1 MIFGRA
7 GCAPDGTVANP
18 LSGLVN
24 TLFEG
29 PNVLGG
35 DGQPAAQPY
44 GPTMVLQRPQQGAQ
58 AAGAMQ
64 IGSAGPRLAPN
75 LGAPLGGAWAAD
87 FQNGNV
93 ANMGPRAG
101 GDGGG
106 MMQAAFADAQQH
118 QHSHAM
124 RAAAHQVQ
132 GAGGNNNLE
141 AAWAGQGAS
150 GPHFTGPQV
159 GGPGGMMMH
168 GGGKG
173 GGNLMM
179 MMQMQM
185 QQMQMQMEQMR
196 MQQMHAQA
204 PPPPMMMMM
213 QSPPAQSLYPPEG
226 YHHQQQQELLHEGA
240 AMGAAESS
248 NNASGAMQSAAA
260 DIASELASHPDPK
273 YAASELH
280 AFASQVRTHEKQID

>member
-1 MIFGRA
+1 M
-7 GCAPDGTVANP
+7 ANP

-44 GPTMVLQRPQQGAQ
+44 GPTMMLQSPQQGAP

-64 IGSAGPRLAPN
+64 LGPAGPKMAPN
-75 LGAPLGGAWAAD
+75 LGTPLFDAWAAG

-93 ANMGPRAG
+93 AKIGPRG
-101 GDGGG
+101 GDDGRG
-106 MMQAAFADAQQH
+106 MMQAAFLDAQQH

-132 GAGGNNNLE
+132 GAGGNSNME
-141 AAWAGQGAS
+141 AAWAGQAAG
-150 GPHFTGPQV
+150 GPPFAGPQG
-159 GGPGGMMMH
+159 GGPEGMMMQ
-168 GGGKG
+168 GGGG
-173 GGNLMM
+173 GGNPMM
-179 MMQMQM
+179 MMQAQQMHM

-204 PPPPMMMMM
+204 LPPPMMMM
-213 QSPPAQSLYPPEG
+213 QPPPAQSLYPPEG
-226 YHHQQQQELLHEGA
+226 YHHQQQELLHEGA
-240 AMGAAESS
+240 VMGAAEKS
-248 NNASGAMQSAAA
+248 NYASGTMQSAAA
-260 DIASELASHPDPK
+260 DVASELASNPDPK

-280 AFASQVRTHEKQID
+280 AFASQVRTNEKQID